1 VHPTLSLT
9 GLSRLAGRGPSL
21 CAVCRRWTRGRLCG
35 DCTARFAPLV
45 PRCLQCGLR
54 LAAGTL
60 RCGACLRDARAPVQR
75 TLAAVDYG
83 FPWDRLITG
92 FKFHHQLEL
101 AGALARLIERA
112 AQASPEELDVHLL
125 LPVPLSQQRLRER
138 GYNQAWELARR
149 LGRWRGVEAR
159 ADTLLRLKD
168 TAHQLG
174 LAEAERAS
182 NMRGAFLVDPRAAH
196 RVQGRRIALVD
207 DVVTSGATASEA
219 ARALLAAGA
228 AQVQLW
234 VVARTPPPDAN

>member
-1 VHPTLSLT
+1 
-9 GLSRLAGRGPSL
+9 
-21 CAVCRRWTRGRLCG
+21 VCRRWTTGRLCG
-35 DCTARFAPLV
+35 DCTGRFAPFAQ
-45 PRCLQCGLR
+45 RCVQCGLR
-54 LAAGTL
+54 LGAGQP
-60 RCGACLRDARAPVQR
+60 RCGACLREPQAPVQR

-101 AGALARLIERA
+101 AGALARLVEQA
-112 AQASPEELDVHLL
+112 AQASPEGLAVDLL
-125 LPVPLSQQRLRER
+125 LPIPLSPQRLRER

-149 LGRWRGVEAR
+149 LGRWRGIDAR
-159 ADTLLRLKD
+159 ADALLRIKD

-174 LAEAERAS
+174 LDEAERAR

-196 RVQGRRIALVD
+196 RVAGRRIALVD

-234 VVARTPPPDAN
+234 VIARTPPPDAH